1 MHFRH
6 DDIPRMQ
13 NTKTI
18 SLDCFRF
25 YSDTANG
32 DSLSVRMLRRAGIL
46 LIVVILTGCGDG
58 TDESTGL
65 VFDFER
71 LADESSEGQCVHD
84 RRTGLIWEIKTTAP
98 GLRAAEN
105 TYTWYAMEPGL
116 KPEYRGT
123 PNGGDCRGSDCDTA
137 AYVAA
142 VNESALCGYR
152 DWRLPD
158 RYDLAS
164 LNDPRI
170 RFPGPTLTTE
180 YFPNTRSGGYWSGTT
195 YRFQRDAA
203 WLWGFDHG
211 LDRVDWKSS
220 AYHLRLVRGAPLLA
234 EPER

>member
-1 MHFRH
+1 MYRFRLKELAACFRLPWSGHFR
-6 DDIPRMQ
+6 R
-13 NTKTI
+13 
-18 SLDCFRF
+18 
-25 YSDTANG
+25 AA
-32 DSLSVRMLRRAGIL
+32 AGITL
-46 LIVVILTGCGDG
+46 MAIMLGGCDNG
-58 TDESTGL
+58 TDEAAGL

-71 LADESSEGQCVHD
+71 LAHDADGGQCVHD
-84 RRTGLIWEIKTTAP
+84 RRTGLTWEVKTAAP

-105 TYTWYAMEPGL
+105 TYTWYSEQPSL
-116 KPEYRGT
+116 KPEQRGT
-123 PNGGDCRGSDCDTA
+123 RNGGDCQGSDCDTD

-152 DWRLPD
+152 DWRLPE

-170 RFPGPTLTTE
+170 RFPGPTLTSRVFFRIPVPAVT
-180 YFPNTRSGGYWSGTT
+180 GAAL

-220 AYHLRLVRGAPLLA
+220 PYHVRVVRGEPLLT
-234 EPER
+234 EPD

>member
-1 MHFRH
+1 MFFSHPSPPVNLPHLPWIGR
-6 DDIPRMQ
+6 PRQ
-13 NTKTI
+13 H
-18 SLDCFRF
+18 
-25 YSDTANG
+25 
-32 DSLSVRMLRRAGIL
+32 AGIGVVL
-46 LIVVILTGCGDG
+46 LVILLAGCGNG
-58 TDESTGL
+58 TGESSGL

-71 LADESSEGQCVHD
+71 VAADGDAAGDGDGQCVHD
-84 RRTGLIWEIKTTAP
+84 RRTGLTWEVKTAGP
-98 GLRAAEN
+98 GLRAAAN
-105 TYTWYAMEPGL
+105 TYTWYSEQPNL
-116 KPEYRGT
+116 KPEERGT
-123 PNGGDCRGSDCDTA
+123 RDGGDCRGSDCDTA

-152 DWRLPD
+152 DWRLPE

-180 YFPNTRSGGYWSGTT
+180 YFPNTRAGGYWSGTT

-220 AYHLRLVRGAPLLA
+220 PYHVRVVRGEPLLT
-234 EPER
+234 EPD